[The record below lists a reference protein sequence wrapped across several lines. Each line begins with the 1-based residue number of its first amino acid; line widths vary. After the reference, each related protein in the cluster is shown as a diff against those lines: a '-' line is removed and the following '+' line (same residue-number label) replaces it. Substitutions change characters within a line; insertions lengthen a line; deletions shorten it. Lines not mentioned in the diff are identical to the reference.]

1 MAPGR
6 ALRDKTAKPSPVYRE
21 MGRDHSSD
29 EDFVVDETAPDLDDS
44 PDDSPD
50 QAPPTKEDA
59 NARKAWC
66 SSPFQERKE
75 ASLSKL
81 KPTPDT
87 AKTPPTTKPDQPTPE
102 PLAPTLTPTPKPD
115 TPTPKPPAP
124 KTDKPTHPQA
134 QQPKPLAPTLTPSP
148 KPLAP
153 TLTPSPKPDTPTPK
167 PPPTTDK
174 PTPTQAQQQKL
185 PAATLT
191 PTPKPDKPTPK
202 PDTPT
207 LPPALK
213 PDTPKAPPAV
223 TQDTSESKPTT
234 CHGAPDSKQAPMP
247 KPTAPRVQ
255 NPKKPTTPTQKPG
268 HTSAK
273 RASCKRKARP
283 SENNIGSRG
292 KESSSGSS
300 AGTRAPKPKGPK
312 RVVSPHKLIGANDSA
327 SESGDSDAPT
337 QVTDPFEDLSSTSG
351 DREKVAAAHVDVI
364 NHADAVLRKGYQS
377 WQQLMEALKAY
388 GIAKGFHFRIRSSK
402 SVVKCRGSDGPEIPA
417 DFIFGFRSFRC
428 IHDVMQASRG
438 DGVRDSHVNFTDC
451 KARFDAF
458 VTRVTTADGGQV
470 WAGVFEES
478 TTCTSGGPVADNVA
492 VLADADTGSQQ
503 MASYATAELGEYYSV
518 SDL

>member
-29 EDFVVDETAPDLDDS
+29 EDVVVDETAPDLDDS

-75 ASLSKL
+75 ASRTIDTWTSQRLTRRRPRRPRSR
-81 KPTPDT
+81 TPS
-87 AKTPPTTKPDQPTPE
+87 PE

-115 TPTPKPPAP
+115 TPTSKPPP
-124 KTDKPTHPQA
+124 KTDKPTPPQA
-134 QQPKPLAPTLTPSP
+134 QQPKPPA
-148 KPLAP
+148 
-153 TLTPSPKPDTPTPK
+153 
-167 PPPTTDK
+167 
-174 PTPTQAQQQKL
+174 PTPT
-185 PAATLT
+185 
-191 PTPKPDKPTPK
+191 PTPK

-207 LPPALK
+207 LPPALQ
-213 PDTPKAPPAV
+213 PDTPKAPTAV

-337 QVTDPFEDLSSTSG
+337 QVTDPFEDL
-351 DREKVAAAHVDVI
+351 V
-364 NHADAVLRKGYQS
+364 
-377 WQQLMEALKAY
+377 
-388 GIAKGFHFRIRSSK
+388 
-402 SVVKCRGSDGPEIPA
+402 
-417 DFIFGFRSFRC
+417 
-428 IHDVMQASRG
+428 
-438 DGVRDSHVNFTDC
+438 
-451 KARFDAF
+451 
-458 VTRVTTADGGQV
+458 
-470 WAGVFEES
+470 
-478 TTCTSGGPVADNVA
+478 
-492 VLADADTGSQQ
+492 
-503 MASYATAELGEYYSV
+503 TAESPV
-518 SDL
+518 SLPDDLLFLD

>member
-29 EDFVVDETAPDLDDS
+29 EDVVVDETAPDLDDS
-44 PDDSPD
+44 PD
-50 QAPPTKEDA
+50 QAPPHE
-59 NARKAWC
+59 RRR
-66 SSPFQERKE
+66 ERKE
-75 ASLSKL
+75 SLVFKPVPRKEGSQPYDRHVDE
-81 KPTPDT
+81 PTPDT
-87 AKTPPTTKPDQPTPE
+87 AKTPPTAKPDQPTPE

-115 TPTPKPPAP
+115 TPTSKPPAP
-124 KTDKPTHPQA
+124 TTDTPTPPQA

-167 PPPTTDK
+167 PPPTPDK
-174 PTPTQAQQQKL
+174 PTPTQAQQLKP

-191 PTPKPDKPTPK
+191 PTPK

-213 PDTPKAPPAV
+213 PDTPKAPTAV

-337 QVTDPFEDLSSTSG
+337 QVTDPFEDL
-351 DREKVAAAHVDVI
+351 V
-364 NHADAVLRKGYQS
+364 
-377 WQQLMEALKAY
+377 
-388 GIAKGFHFRIRSSK
+388 
-402 SVVKCRGSDGPEIPA
+402 
-417 DFIFGFRSFRC
+417 
-428 IHDVMQASRG
+428 
-438 DGVRDSHVNFTDC
+438 
-451 KARFDAF
+451 
-458 VTRVTTADGGQV
+458 
-470 WAGVFEES
+470 
-478 TTCTSGGPVADNVA
+478 
-492 VLADADTGSQQ
+492 
-503 MASYATAELGEYYSV
+503 TAESPV
-518 SDL
+518 SLPDDLLFLD

>member
-50 QAPPTKEDA
+50 QAPPPRKKTRTQGKPGVQ
-59 NARKAWC
+59 ARSKKG
-66 SSPFQERKE
+66 RKP
-75 ASLSKL
+75 AVRSTRGRVSKL

-87 AKTPPTTKPDQPTPE
+87 AKTPPTAKPDQPTPE

-115 TPTPKPPAP
+115 TPTPKPP
-124 KTDKPTHPQA
+124 
-134 QQPKPLAPTLTPSP
+134 
-148 KPLAP
+148 
-153 TLTPSPKPDTPTPK
+153 
-167 PPPTTDK
+167 PTTDK
-174 PTPTQAQQQKL
+174 PTPTQAQQLKL

-191 PTPKPDKPTPK
+191 PTPK

-213 PDTPKAPPAV
+213 PDTPKAPTAV

-337 QVTDPFEDLSSTSG
+337 QVTDPFEDL
-351 DREKVAAAHVDVI
+351 V
-364 NHADAVLRKGYQS
+364 
-377 WQQLMEALKAY
+377 
-388 GIAKGFHFRIRSSK
+388 
-402 SVVKCRGSDGPEIPA
+402 
-417 DFIFGFRSFRC
+417 
-428 IHDVMQASRG
+428 
-438 DGVRDSHVNFTDC
+438 
-451 KARFDAF
+451 
-458 VTRVTTADGGQV
+458 
-470 WAGVFEES
+470 
-478 TTCTSGGPVADNVA
+478 
-492 VLADADTGSQQ
+492 
-503 MASYATAELGEYYSV
+503 TAESPV
-518 SDL
+518 SLPDDLLFLD